1 VADANV
7 GGMEQ
12 QKRRD
17 YRDLVLW
24 QRAIEM
30 AAEVHRTTL
39 KLPRHEMFG
48 MAAQLRRAAVSV
60 PSNIAE
66 GSGRRT
72 TREFIAFLHI
82 ARGSLSELK
91 TQLVLA
97 RTIGYLADADLSKS
111 DLLSDEVGRLLNAV
125 IRGLRRRQMA
135 VV

>member
-1 VADANV
+1 
-7 GGMEQ
+7 MEP

-24 QRAIEM
+24 QKAMEL

-39 KLPRHEMFG
+39 KLPRHELFG
-48 MAAQLRRAAVSV
+48 MVSQVRRAAVSV

-82 ARGSLSELK
+82 ARGSLSELR
-91 TQLVLA
+91 TQLILA
-97 RTIGYLADADLSKS
+97 ERILYLSEADLCCAYR
-111 DLLSDEVGRLLNAV
+111 LSDEVGRLLNAV
-125 IRGLRRRQMA
+125 IRGLRRRQIAA
-135 VV
+135 V

>member
-1 VADANV
+1 
-7 GGMEQ
+7 MHQE
-12 QKRRD
+12 KRRD

-24 QRAIEM
+24 QRAMEL
-30 AAEVHRTTL
+30 AAEVHRATL
-39 KLPRHEMFG
+39 KLPKHEMFG

-91 TQLVLA
+91 TQLILA
-97 RTIGYLADADLSKS
+97 RAVGYLADTDLSKA

-125 IRGLRRRQMA
+125 IRGLRKRQMTTL
-135 VV
+135 

>member
-1 VADANV
+1 MD
-7 GGMEQ
+7 Q
-12 QKRRD
+12 KKRRD
-17 YRDLVLW
+17 CRDLVLW

-30 AAEVHRTTL
+30 AAEVHRTSL
-39 KLPRHEMFG
+39 RLPRHEMFG

-82 ARGSLSELK
+82 ARGSLSELR

-97 RTIGYLADADLSKS
+97 ERVGYLSPTDVSNADKLG
-111 DLLSDEVGRLLNAV
+111 DEVGRLLNAV

-135 VV
+135 TL

>member
-1 VADANV
+1 
-7 GGMEQ
+7 MEQ
-12 QKRRD
+12 GRRRD

-24 QRAIEM
+24 QRAMEL
-30 AAEVHRTTL
+30 AAEVHRVTL
-39 KLPRHEMFG
+39 KLPKHEMFG
-48 MAAQLRRAAVSV
+48 MAAQIRRSAVSI

-97 RTIGYLADADLSKS
+97 RTVGYLADTDLSNA
-111 DLLSDEVGRLLNAV
+111 DQLSDEVGRLLNAV
-125 IRGLRRRQMA
+125 IRGLRKRQMA
-135 VV
+135 AL

>member
-1 VADANV
+1 
-7 GGMEQ
+7 MEP

-24 QRAIEM
+24 QKAMEL

-39 KLPRHEMFG
+39 KLPRHELFG
-48 MAAQLRRAAVSV
+48 MVAQVRRAAVSV

-82 ARGSLSELK
+82 ARGSLSELR
-91 TQLVLA
+91 TQLILA
-97 RTIGYLADADLSKS
+97 EKILYLSEADLCSAYR
-111 DLLSDEVGRLLNAV
+111 LSDEVGRLLNAV
-125 IRGLRRRQMA
+125 IRGLRRRQTAA
-135 VV
+135 V